1 MALQDWA
8 PTVGDRVQLRHDWPD
23 RELRRGDVGT
33 VVDVVTRVFGETAQA
48 TVDRSRTG
56 APPLALEVGTVH
68 VRWDRLPDP
77 VIAVVQAQLE
87 PL

>member
-8 PTVGDRVQLRHDWPD
+8 PTVGDRVMLRHDWPD

-33 VVDVVTRVFGETAQA
+33 VVDVATRVFGETPAA
-48 TVDRSRTG
+48 AVDRRLAG
-56 APPLALEVGTVH
+56 EPPLALEVGAVR

-77 VIAVVQAQLE
+77 VVAVVQAQVE
-87 PL
+87 PV